1 MALDY
6 TVALKK
12 VSGPKKTSANFM
24 VLEFAYNNKIVLP
37 HEDGVT
43 VLAALAQ
50 AEVLKAGY
58 GEKPQ
63 INGPTRDMVT
73 TSMMSQDEYRSY
85 KIAMLLNCTLDEVQQ
100 YALAAEETA

>member
-1 MALDY
+1 MAMDY
-6 TVALKK
+6 TAALKK
-12 VSGPKKTSANFM
+12 VTGPKKTSTNFM

-43 VLAALAQ
+43 ILAALAQ
-50 AEVLKAGY
+50 AEVLKNGY

-63 INGPTRDMVT
+63 IVGATRDVFT
-73 TSMMSQDEYRSY
+73 ATSMGQDEYRSY
-85 KIAMLLNCTLDEVQQ
+85 KIAMLLNCTLDEVKQ

>member
-1 MALDY
+1 MAMDY
-6 TVALKK
+6 TAALKK
-12 VSGPKKTSANFM
+12 VTGPKKTSTNFM

-43 VLAALAQ
+43 ILAALAQ

-63 INGPTRDMVT
+63 IAGPTKDLVT
-73 TSMMSQDEYRSY
+73 SSLMGQEEYRAY
-85 KIAMLLNCTLDEVQQ
+85 KIAMLLNCTLDEVKQ
-100 YALAAEETA
+100 YALAAEETT